1 MMMAAANNLVS
12 SGDEV
17 MGVVLTSPSFRFFLS
32 LPPVATIGEVDLAL
46 VCPPPNTRRRWRPGV
61 AAARRKHVVGD
72 FQLMDGSSVVDKI

>member
-46 VCPPPNTRRRWRPGV
+46 VCPPPQHPQAMEAWSCGRAAEARRRGLPI
-61 AAARRKHVVGD
+61 
-72 FQLMDGSSVVDKI
+72 DGRQ